1 MEEGN
6 SLGAQVRLVID
17 GLPVGL
23 GDPVFAK
30 FEAKLAETAGI
41 AVATLR
47 TRYKKLLE
55 EHPV

>member
-1 MEEGN
+1 MGF
-6 SLGAQVRLVID
+6 SYPPWLQSIGTD
-17 GLPVGL
+17 GVPQF
-23 GDPVFAK
+23 DENK